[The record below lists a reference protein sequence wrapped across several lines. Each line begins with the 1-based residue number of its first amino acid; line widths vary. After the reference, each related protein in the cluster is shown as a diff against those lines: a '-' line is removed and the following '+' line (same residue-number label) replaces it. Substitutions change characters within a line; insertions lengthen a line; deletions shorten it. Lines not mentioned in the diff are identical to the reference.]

1 MTNVIFYKNNLGSF
15 IGFELSG
22 HTGFGEYG
30 NDILCA
36 SISAIAQTSVLGVKN
51 ILGSKKTIVIRNDV
65 DGYLK
70 LEISKNIS
78 QDLLEKCSII
88 LETAYL
94 GLKDLESGY
103 SSYIK
108 IEEKR

>member
-1 MTNVIFYKNNLGSF
+1 MTNIIFYKNNIGDY
-15 IGFELSG
+15 IGFECSG

-36 SISAIAQTSVLGVKN
+36 SVSAIAQTAVLGVQN
-51 ILGSKKTIVIRNDV
+51 IVGLKKTIVTKNDV

-78 QDLLEKCSII
+78 SDLLEKCSII
-88 LETAYL
+88 VETAYL